1 MTSPERAAS
10 VAFTRGGGGRE
21 SAPSTAIAAD
31 QTDGDRRAMATI
43 RPLRLQHHRLER
55 SASGI
60 ILSGDVDGIELYFKA
75 DADHELMT
83 GAEPF
88 LCAMLIPAMEQGRPI
103 VIPEDLD
110 ASAEFVANIHRLQ
123 DVYAVWYPEFTKVD
137 IDVRTRSGESPRV
150 GRGSGLFFSG
160 GLDAC
165 HSLLK
170 YGAAIDTLVYV
181 RGIDMQLDDDALY
194 RQCLESNLETAQ
206 AYGKSLLAL
215 ESNVR
220 FFIRKLSRSGIGW
233 GVAQGCGLGA
243 LAHALGMADVYISS
257 SAAYDDLGGPQGSH
271 PLTDPLCSS
280 DRVRIHHIGC
290 EARRHQKLIE
300 VAGDDL
306 LLQRVRVCW
315 QDQGL
320 NCGKCE
326 KCLRFRMAL
335 TLAGLR
341 SRNFEPLTDYAELDL
356 APIGSHANYVDWEDN
371 LRLAR
376 SVGNRAACRALE
388 KRLRRY
394 RHKQLLKQIDEL
406 WLSGMMRRLGR
417 IASAFAAQVGCAPA
431 LLAYVE

>member
-1 MTSPERAAS
+1 
-10 VAFTRGGGGRE
+10 
-21 SAPSTAIAAD
+21 
-31 QTDGDRRAMATI
+31 MATT
-43 RPLRLQHHRLER
+43 RPLCLQNHQLKR
-55 SASGI
+55 SASGTV
-60 ILSGDVDGIELYFKA
+60 LSGSVDGVELYFKA
-75 DADHELMT
+75 DAGRDLAT

-88 LCAMLIPAMEQGRPI
+88 LCAMLIPAMEQGRTI
-103 VIPEDLD
+103 VIPEGLA
-110 ASAEFVANIHRLQ
+110 ASAEFIANIDRLQ
-123 DVYAVWYPEFTKVD
+123 DVYAVWYPEFTKVG
-137 IDVRTRSGESPRV
+137 IEVAIRPEEPFRPGG
-150 GRGSGLFFSG
+150 GRGLFFSG

-194 RQCLESNLETAQ
+194 HQCLESNLEIAQ

-220 FFIRKLSRSGIGW
+220 FFIRKVSRAGIGW
-233 GVAQGCGLGA
+233 SVAQGCGLGA
-243 LAHALGMADVYISS
+243 LAHALGMADIYISS

-300 VAGDDL
+300 VASDDL

-356 APIGSHANYVDWEDN
+356 APISSHANYVDWEDN

-376 SVGNRAACRALE
+376 AVGNRSACRALE

-394 RHKQLLKQIDEL
+394 RQKQLLKQIDEL
-406 WLSGMMRRLGR
+406 WFSGMMRKLRR
-417 IASAFAAQVGCAPA
+417 IASAGASACAAQVGCAPA